1 MEYRTERTLL
11 GCSIE
16 GNGVES
22 DVIID
27 GEQTGLLAR
36 HAYAI
41 IDVLFIKDP
50 KAIKKR
56 HRLLRIRN
64 PWGQRE

>member
-1 MEYRTERTLL
+1 M
-11 GCSIE
+11 GCSIDAE
-16 GNGVES
+16 GIET

-27 GEQTGLLAR
+27 GEACGLLAR

-41 IDVLFIKDP
+41 IDVLYVP
-50 KAIKKR
+50 NPRATNSTKR
-56 HRLLRIRN
+56 HRLLRLRN